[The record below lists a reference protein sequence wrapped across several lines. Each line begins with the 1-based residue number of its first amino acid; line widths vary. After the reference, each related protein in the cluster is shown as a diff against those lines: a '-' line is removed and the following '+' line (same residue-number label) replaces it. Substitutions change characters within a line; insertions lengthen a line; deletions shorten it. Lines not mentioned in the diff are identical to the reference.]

1 MSTGFKK
8 CINISI
14 ASFLL
19 SITPLFSQVLTKK
32 QFIKAVQD
40 ADISFYYDEDY
51 EEAALQYESL
61 LKVYPDNSNLS
72 AKLGICYLN
81 IDGKKADALRLLE
94 KASANIVEND
104 KDYIE
109 YGEKAPL
116 DTYLYRAI
124 AYHKN
129 DSLQKAI
136 TLFYDA
142 KKRLS
147 GTEIFKD
154 EYIDNQIRDCRYAI
168 EMQKK
173 PLTIIAKLFAPWL
186 RDYPGACNPVLSKN
200 DSVFIFTHKEGGKTR
215 ILCSYKNKTW
225 KPPVDITKQLG
236 GYDRFYSNSITGDGR
251 LLIIYMDDGGDG
263 NLYFSQRKDSVWSK
277 IKSVGKPI
285 NTIYWQ
291 SHGFITPDGQE
302 MYFSSNKPGGFGELD
317 IWYTKKNPN
326 GTWAE
331 PVNCGDVI
339 NTPYN
344 EDTPFFDP
352 ETNALLFSSLGHI
365 SMGDY
370 DIFRAIKRNGGWTNP
385 TGMPYAFNSTA
396 QNTFFI
402 LNNNAPGFI
411 ASIFNEKTYERNIYS
426 LVAEDPADKI
436 TTAKG
441 TISLLDGLAVD
452 PTQTFIQL
460 LDLKKGTTSGN
471 IALRDSSSFSVD
483 VKPGDYQ
490 IFVTHTGY
498 KKDTINLNI
507 PLYFPGNYVAVQASL
522 TPDKV
527 TSGDFLSINN
537 ILFSFDSYKLDEQ
550 AINSLEILK
559 TILYGYPDLKIEIAG
574 YTDAKGST
582 EYNRKLADK
591 RAQEVIN
598 YLVKSGISGSR
609 FVKKAFGESNFAAVN
624 TNRDGSDNPE
634 GRKYNRRATFGIVD
648 PQTGVVISQETYTPR
663 HLRQPSSMK
672 YSIVLMRAAKT
683 VPSGYFRN
691 LKIDETHFIRSLQ
704 IDSVTLYTLGLFY
717 NRSDASKY
725 LQYAKEKG
733 FNDSYIVSQ
742 YEINSESKSLIDPN
756 AGSRQAGTGKTV
768 YTIQLKAARQPIKL
782 KEFRGIDGIREI
794 ISEDGYYRY
803 VTGEFSSFKKAK
815 TALTPLV
822 ESGYKDAFIRELNL
836 LINK

>member
-1 MSTGFKK
+1 M
-8 CINISI
+8 
-14 ASFLL
+14 
-19 SITPLFSQVLTKK
+19 
-32 QFIKAVQD
+32 
-40 ADISFYYDEDY
+40 
-51 EEAALQYESL
+51 
-61 LKVYPDNSNLS
+61 
-72 AKLGICYLN
+72 
-81 IDGKKADALRLLE
+81 
-94 KASANIVEND
+94 
-104 KDYIE
+104 
-109 YGEKAPL
+109 
-116 DTYLYRAI
+116 
-124 AYHKN
+124 
-129 DSLQKAI
+129 
-136 TLFYDA
+136 
-142 KKRLS
+142 
-147 GTEIFKD
+147 
-154 EYIDNQIRDCRYAI
+154 
-168 EMQKK
+168 
-173 PLTIIAKLFAPWL
+173 
-186 RDYPGACNPVLSKN
+186 
-200 DSVFIFTHKEGGKTR
+200 
-215 ILCSYKNKTW
+215 
-225 KPPVDITKQLG
+225 
-236 GYDRFYSNSITGDGR
+236 
-251 LLIIYMDDGGDG
+251 
-263 NLYFSQRKDSVWSK
+263 
-277 IKSVGKPI
+277 
-285 NTIYWQ
+285 
-291 SHGFITPDGQE
+291 
-302 MYFSSNKPGGFGELD
+302 
-317 IWYTKKNPN
+317 
-326 GTWAE
+326 
-331 PVNCGDVI
+331 
-339 NTPYN
+339 
-344 EDTPFFDP
+344 
-352 ETNALLFSSLGHI
+352 
-365 SMGDY
+365 
-370 DIFRAIKRNGGWTNP
+370 
-385 TGMPYAFNSTA
+385 
-396 QNTFFI
+396 
-402 LNNNAPGFI
+402 
-411 ASIFNEKTYERNIYS
+411 
-426 LVAEDPADKI
+426 

>member
-1 MSTGFKK
+1 MSIGFKRRF
-8 CINISI
+8 IITL
-14 ASFLL
+14 ALL
-19 SITPLFSQVLTKK
+19 LLTLFPLFSQTLTKK

-51 EEAALQYESL
+51 EKAATQYEYL
-61 LKVYPDNSNLS
+61 INIYPENSNLS

-81 IDGKKADALRLLE
+81 IDGKKAEALRLLE
-94 KASANIVEND
+94 KASANIVEKD

-116 DTYLYRAI
+116 DTYLYLAI

-168 EMQKK
+168 EMKKK
-173 PLTIIAKLFAPWL
+173 PLTIVSKLFAPWL
-186 RDYPGACNPVLSKN
+186 RDYPGASNPVLSKN

-225 KPPVDITKQLG
+225 KDPVDITKQLG
-236 GYDRFYSNSITGDGR
+236 GYDRFYSNSITGNGK
-251 LLIIYMDDGGDG
+251 LLILYMDDGGDG

-317 IWYTKKNPN
+317 IWYSKKNPN

-370 DIFRAIKRNGGWTNP
+370 DVFRAIKRNGGWTNP

-402 LNNNAPGFI
+402 LNNNAPGFV
-411 ASIFNEKTYERNIYS
+411 ASIFNEKNFERNIYT

-452 PTQTFIQL
+452 PMKTSIQL
-460 LDLKKGTTSGN
+460 LDLKKGTTAGI
-471 IALRDSSSFSVD
+471 IALKDSSSFNVD

-490 IFVTHTGY
+490 IFVSHTGY
-498 KKDTINLNI
+498 KTDTINLNV
-507 PLYFPGNYVAVQASL
+507 PLYFQGNYVEVLASL

-537 ILFSFDSYKLDEQ
+537 ILFAFDSYKLDEQ
-550 AINSLEILK
+550 AINSLETLKSILNN
-559 TILYGYPDLKIEIAG
+559 YPDLKIEIAG

-582 EYNRKLADK
+582 EYNRELADK

-598 YLVKSGISGSR
+598 YLIKAGISGSR

-672 YSIVLMRAAKT
+672 YSIVLIKT
-683 VPSGYFRN
+683 LKSVPSGYFKN
-691 LKIDETHFIRSLQ
+691 LKIDESLFVKSLK
-704 IDSVTLYTLGLFY
+704 IDSVTLYTIGLFY
-717 NRSDASKY
+717 SRNDASKY
-725 LQYAKEKG
+725 LLHAREKG
-733 FNDSYIVSQ
+733 FSDAYIVSQ

-756 AGSRQAGTGKTV
+756 AGIRQPASGKTI

-782 KEFRGIDGIREI
+782 KEFKGIEGIREI

-803 VTGEFSSFKKAK
+803 VTGEFSTFRKAK
-815 TALTPLV
+815 TALAPFI

>member
-1 MSTGFKK
+1 MSPGFTRRFK
-8 CINISI
+8 ITLALLLIS
-14 ASFLL
+14 L
-19 SITPLFSQVLTKK
+19 SPLFSQVLTKK

-51 EEAALQYESL
+51 ENAATQYSYL
-61 LKVYPDNSNLS
+61 LNIYPENSNLS

-81 IDGKKADALRLLE
+81 IDGKKAEALRLLE
-94 KASANIVEND
+94 KASANIVEKD

-136 TLFYDA
+136 LLFSDA

-168 EMQKK
+168 EMKKK
-173 PLTIIAKLFAPWL
+173 PLTIVSKLFTPWL
-186 RDYPGACNPVLSKN
+186 RDYPGASNPVLSKN

-225 KPPVDITKQLG
+225 EDPVDITRQLG
-236 GYDRFYSNSITGDGR
+236 GYDRFYSNSITGDGK
-251 LLIIYMDDGGDG
+251 LLILYMDDGGDG

-317 IWYTKKNPN
+317 IWHSKKNPN

-370 DIFRAIKRNGGWTNP
+370 DIFRSINRNGAWTNP

-396 QNTFFI
+396 LNTFFI

-411 ASIFNEKTYERNIYS
+411 ASIFNEKIYERNIYS

-436 TTAKG
+436 TTARG
-441 TISLLDGLAVD
+441 TISLMDGMVID
-452 PTQTFIQL
+452 PKQTSIQL
-460 LDLKKGTTSGN
+460 TDLKKGTASRN
-471 IALRDSSSFSVD
+471 IALSDTSSFNVD

-490 IFVTHTGY
+490 IFVSHTGY
-498 KKDTINLNI
+498 KTDTINLNI
-507 PLYFPGNYVAVQASL
+507 PLYFPGNYIAVQASL

-527 TSGDFLSINN
+527 NSGDFLSINN
-537 ILFSFDSYKLDEQ
+537 ILFGFDSYKLDKQ
-550 AINSLEILK
+550 AFNSLEILK
-559 TILYGYPDLKIEIAG
+559 SVLNNYSDLKIEIAG

-598 YLVKSGISGSR
+598 YLVKEGISSSR
-609 FVKKAFGESNFAAVN
+609 FIKKAFGESNFAAVN

-672 YSIVLMRAAKT
+672 YSIVLIRTTKT
-683 VPSGYFRN
+683 LPSGYFKN
-691 LKIDETHFIRSLQ
+691 LKIDETYFIRSLQ
-704 IDSVTLYTLGLFY
+704 IDSMTLYTLGLFY

-725 LQYAKEKG
+725 LLYAREKG
-733 FNDSYIVSQ
+733 FDESNIVSQ
-742 YEINSESKSLIDPN
+742 YEINSESKSLINPS
-756 AGSRQAGTGKTV
+756 AIIRQTNTGKTI
-768 YTIQLKAARQPIKL
+768 YTIQLKAARQPIRL
-782 KEFRGIDGIREI
+782 KEFSGIEGIREI

-815 TALTPLV
+815 TALAPFI

>member
-1 MSTGFKK
+1 MSTGLKRH
-8 CINISI
+8 INFTL
-14 ASFLL
+14 ALL
-19 SITPLFSQVLTKK
+19 LLTLSPLFSQVLTRK

-40 ADISFYYDEDY
+40 ADISFYYDENY
-51 EEAALQYESL
+51 EKAATQYSYL
-61 LKVYPDNSNLS
+61 LNIYPDNSNLS

-81 IDGKKADALRLLE
+81 IDGKKAEALRLLE
-94 KASANIVEND
+94 KASENIVEKD

-136 TLFYDA
+136 VLFNDA
-142 KKRLS
+142 KRRLS
-147 GTEIFKD
+147 GTEVFSD

-168 EMQKK
+168 EMKKK
-173 PLTIIAKLFAPWL
+173 PLTIISKLFVPWL
-186 RDYPGACNPVLSKN
+186 RDYPGACNPAISKN
-200 DSVFIFTHKEGGKTR
+200 DSVFIFTHKEGEKTR

-225 KPPVDITKQLG
+225 EPPSDITKQLG
-236 GYDRFYSNSITGDGR
+236 GYDRLYSNSITGNGR

-317 IWYTKKNPN
+317 IWHSKKNPN

-352 ETNALLFSSLGHI
+352 ETSALLFSSLGHI

-370 DIFRAIKRNGGWTNP
+370 DVFRAIKRNGGWTNP
-385 TGMPYAFNSTA
+385 TGMPYAFNNTA

-411 ASIFNEKTYERNIYS
+411 TSIFNEKNYERNIYS
-426 LVAEDPADKI
+426 IVAEDPADKI
-436 TTAKG
+436 TTARG
-441 TISLLDGLAVD
+441 TISLRDGLAID
-452 PTQTFIQL
+452 PEQTAIRLF
-460 LDLKKGTTSGN
+460 DLKNGTSIRN
-471 IALRDSSSFSVD
+471 IALSDTSSFNAD

-490 IFVTHTGY
+490 ILVSHTGY
-498 KKDTINLNI
+498 KTDTINLNI
-507 PLYFPGNYVAVQASL
+507 PLYFPGNYVAVNASL

-537 ILFSFDSYKLDEQ
+537 ILFGFDSYKINEQ

-559 TILYGYPDLKIEIAG
+559 SILNNYPDLKIEIAG

-582 EYNRKLADK
+582 EYNRKLADR

-598 YLVKSGISGSR
+598 YLVKEGISGSR

-624 TNRDGSDNPE
+624 TNSDGSDNPE
-634 GRKYNRRATFGIVD
+634 GRKYNRRATFGIID
-648 PQTGVVISQETYTPR
+648 PHTGVVISQETYTPR
-663 HLRQPSSMK
+663 HLRQKSSLK
-672 YSIVLMRAAKT
+672 YSIILVNTSETL
-683 VPSGYFRN
+683 PPGYFKN
-691 LKIDETHFIRSLQ
+691 LKIDETHFIRSLK
-704 IDSVTLYTLGLFY
+704 IDSVTLYALGLFY

-725 LQYAKEKG
+725 LLYAREKG
-733 FNDSYIVSQ
+733 FSDSYIVSQ
-742 YEINSESKSLIDPN
+742 YELNSESKSLFDPN
-756 AGSRQAGTGKTV
+756 AGSRQANPVKAI
-768 YTIQLKAARQPIKL
+768 YTIQLKAAKKPIKL
-782 KEFRGIDGIREI
+782 KEFKGIEGIREI
-794 ISEDGYYRY
+794 ISDDGYYRY
-803 VTGEFSSFKKAK
+803 VTGEFSSFRNAK
-815 TALTPLV
+815 TALAPLIA
-822 ESGYKDAFIRELNL
+822 SGYKDAFIRDLNL